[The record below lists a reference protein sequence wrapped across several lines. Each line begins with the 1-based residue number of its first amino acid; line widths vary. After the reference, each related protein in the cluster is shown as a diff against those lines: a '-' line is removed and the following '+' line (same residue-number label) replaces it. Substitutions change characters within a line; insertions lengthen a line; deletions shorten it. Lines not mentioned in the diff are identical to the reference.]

1 MNTSEKERFE
11 RHFHLLLE
19 HYDLDQ
25 LPYVAEINDIS
36 KNDYITKCYEQGIKL
51 GNFSDSDFKIFK
63 SISIFF
69 DQRDNMSF
77 KEFNKA
83 LIDEYGDILSIERE
97 ITEIEKFNLLSNIDR
112 NIKTIRG
119 IMVFF
124 LVMWIIGIVATIIY
138 ALAALT

>member
-1 MNTSEKERFE
+1 
-11 RHFHLLLE
+11 
-19 HYDLDQ
+19 
-25 LPYVAEINDIS
+25 
-36 KNDYITKCYEQGIKL
+36 
-51 GNFSDSDFKIFK
+51 
-63 SISIFF
+63 
-69 DQRDNMSF
+69 MSF